1 MPYSM
6 RPSLTDL
13 PSVLLSKMPQ
23 NPEVGTDR
31 AFILFRFD
39 RSDLNIQYH
48 TDHMKLLELVL
59 VRLMELPI
67 LLQPMT
73 KRQNMRLAR
82 AVLSLA
88 QNEQAVTE
96 INPSPAQHVLAEEVH
111 PQYITLHDKSPCSP
125 HSFSSSKF

>member
-1 MPYSM
+1 
-6 RPSLTDL
+6 
-13 PSVLLSKMPQ
+13 MPQ
-23 NPEVGTDR
+23 NPEVGTGR
-31 AFILFRFD
+31 AFILFHFD

-48 TDHMKLLELVL
+48 TDYMKVLELVL
-59 VRLMELPI
+59 VRLPELPI
-67 LLQPMT
+67 LLQPVT

-96 INPSPAQHVLAEEVH
+96 INPSPAQHVLVEEVH
-111 PQYITLHDKSPCSP
+111 PQYIALHDKSACSP